1 MATQEIKW
9 KASTSPNVIAYE
21 ILKSDD
27 GKAGT
32 YDRLSLVLHQIPGPN
47 WNTAG
52 SYFYYTDALIPYR
65 WYRLR
70 VLDRYGNIA
79 EDSAPTPFQAGN
91 SPTDVPSLYFVALT
105 ENSGGQNNLQ
115 YVTRGG
121 TPITGATIRVYKK
134 IDWETRNYTKVVG
147 TTVTIATGG
156 WQTPVFAEVGETYTI
171 VFNKPNE
178 YGPDTVEI
186 TV

>member
-9 KASTSPNVIAYE
+9 KPSTSPNIVAYE
-21 ILKSDD
+21 ILKSDT
-27 GKAGT
+27 GQTGT
-32 YDRLSLVLHQIPGPN
+32 YDRLTLVLHQIPGSN
-47 WNTAG
+47 WNSTENC
-52 SYFYYTDALIPYR
+52 FYYTDMLIPYR

-70 VLDRYGNIA
+70 ILDRYGNIA

-91 SPTDVPSLYFVALT
+91 SPVDVPSLYFVALN
-105 ENSGGQNNLQ
+105 ENTGGQNNLQ
-115 YVTRGG
+115 YVTQGG
-121 TPITGATIRVYKK
+121 TPIVGATIRVYKK
-134 IDWETRNYTKVVG
+134 IDWDIKNYSKVVG
-147 TTVTIATGG
+147 TTITVASGG
-156 WQTPVFAEVGETYTI
+156 WQTPIFSEVGETYTV